1 MNKRDVYKNRM
12 ELLKADIKDKY
23 SNKKFVEQRL
33 QPDGSVKIDV
43 NLPEESELFDPMA
56 PEKYNQLNPE
66 ILQYIDNQT
75 YFVPAQYNITVNFV
89 GRELS
94 DSQQKRV
101 EEALHD
107 HYNMQVYDKL
117 DDIKSNRALGIFL
130 MIFGVVA
137 LAAYFF
143 ITMFAENVVFHEVVS
158 IVGTFAI
165 WEAVDCWLINGHH
178 TKVELNNA
186 LQMAMLKVKFNGKDA
201 AASVQKQA

>member
-94 DSQQKRV
+94 ASQQKRV

-186 LQMAMLKVKFNGKDA
+186 LQMAMLKVTFNGKDA

>member
-43 NLPEESELFDPMA
+43 NLPEELELFDPMA

-186 LQMAMLKVKFNGKDA
+186 LQMAMLKVTFNGKDA

>member
-43 NLPEESELFDPMA
+43 NLPEELELFDPMA

-94 DSQQKRV
+94 ASQQKRV

-186 LQMAMLKVKFNGKDA
+186 LQMAMLKVTFNGKDA

>member
-43 NLPEESELFDPMA
+43 NLPEELELFDPMA

-94 DSQQKRV
+94 ASQQKRV